1 VTDGF
6 LSSSVFRWLNQ
17 FEVTNA
23 KGQRQLVKS
32 NDRWISVALFEAADV
47 LLAEAR
53 NIGELLLRQAPFLSK
68 SPNVPADQS
77 AHIHAQRSADYILEV
92 YQL

>member
-1 VTDGF
+1 MAYAQGD
-6 LSSSVFRWLNQ
+6 
-17 FEVTNA
+17 
-23 KGQRQLVKS
+23 RQLIQR
-32 NDRWISVALFEAADV
+32 NDGRVAVASLEAADV

-53 NIGELLLRQAPFLSK
+53 AISELFLREAFFLSK

-77 AHIHAQRSADYILEV
+77 AHIHAQTSADYILEV